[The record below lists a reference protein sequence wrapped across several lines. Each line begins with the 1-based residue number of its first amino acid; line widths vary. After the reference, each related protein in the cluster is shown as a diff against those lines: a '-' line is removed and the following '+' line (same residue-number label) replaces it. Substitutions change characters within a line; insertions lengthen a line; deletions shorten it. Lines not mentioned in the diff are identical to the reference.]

1 METGQEPCG
10 ALQAC
15 RAGLAGAGGLG
26 LRVPSLCPP
35 GPAPSAALG
44 AGSAL
49 PPSMPSP
56 PAPRRLT
63 PRGFSRSRHGA
74 VGRQEVPRLS
84 QHLREKS
91 SKCEVLGGTPPRKVL
106 QAQQAAPWRRPS
118 LVGAQP
124 LPELSPSGPGLP
136 CLKTLCRPG
145 PFPRGGGG
153 VLTAPPI
160 PRGQAL
166 SRLPTP
172 ISWRLRETWGAGW
185 AGRVTGSWDRWTH
198 STPLTKTC
206 PPDPQPVCPGHAPA
220 SSRPRL
226 PAGQAQG
233 ACKAF
238 PSSLWTTD
246 GP

>member
-1 METGQEPCG
+1 MPARPWLPVQEHSRAGGGGRGRHLQPCSSQRLLLPGEIPMETGQEPCG

-15 RAGLAGAGGLG
+15 RAGLAGPGGLG
-26 LRVPSLCPP
+26 LGTQPAGPLPLSSWPSALGSPGSWLGSPSLHAPP
-35 GPAPSAALG
+35 P
-44 AGSAL
+44 L
-49 PPSMPSP
+49 PHP
-56 PAPRRLT
+56 

-145 PFPRGGGG
+145 PFP
-153 VLTAPPI
+153 
-160 PRGQAL
+160 
-166 SRLPTP
+166 
-172 ISWRLRETWGAGW
+172 
-185 AGRVTGSWDRWTH
+185 
-198 STPLTKTC
+198 
-206 PPDPQPVCPGHAPA
+206 
-220 SSRPRL
+220 
-226 PAGQAQG
+226 
-233 ACKAF
+233 
-238 PSSLWTTD
+238 
-246 GP
+246 